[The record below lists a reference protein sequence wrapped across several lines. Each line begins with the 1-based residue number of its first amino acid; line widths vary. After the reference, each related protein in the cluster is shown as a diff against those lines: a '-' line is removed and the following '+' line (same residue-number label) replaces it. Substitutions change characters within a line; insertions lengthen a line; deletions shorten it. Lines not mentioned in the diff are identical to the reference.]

1 MKKRE
6 SRFLI
11 FGMGDESY
19 VLALEDVEEIMDPPQ
34 IYPLPKAPPYYSG
47 IMNCHGM
54 PTPVLD
60 VEAFYKKIP
69 SRLCN
74 KILVLDRKKANL
86 ALGVHSVDGIT
97 SGAIVLE
104 PDSVNSE
111 KLEKTLVVADGRI
124 KLLVTERLLKILEE
138 EAKTR

>member
-1 MKKRE
+1 MKDRE

-11 FGMGDESY
+11 FGMGDERY
-19 VLALEDVEEIMDPPQ
+19 ALALEDVEEIMEPPQ
-34 IYPLPKAPPYYSG
+34 VYPLPKAPPYYSG
-47 IMNCHGM
+47 IMNCHGT
-54 PTPVLD
+54 PIPVLD

-69 SRLCN
+69 SSPGN

-86 ALGVHSVDGIT
+86 ALGVHSVHGIA

-104 PDSVNSE
+104 PGSDNSE
-111 KLEKTLVVADGRI
+111 KLEKTLVMADGRM
-124 KLLVTERLLKILEE
+124 KLLVTERLLNILEE